1 MRFTRPRDQHET
13 PRTSA
18 DRTRPDRV
26 RTDLTCDTGGCHG
39 TGACLHTGT
48 CHHTGGCHQTS
59 ADDPSLPIAHRDL
72 SCRSVLS
79 RRSVLG
85 AGVGAGA
92 LALTGCAGVPTE
104 GPVERV
110 NSPGPAA
117 GQDPIDVNPRPPE
130 PGASREL
137 IVAGFLQAMSSST
150 DAYRSARAY
159 LTDEAAQH
167 WDPHAGA
174 LIYDSEFHKPTVDD
188 DRAVLHAPLIATLD
202 ASGHHDLC
210 GHGFLDH
217 DFALVKVAGQWRVSA
232 PPTGLLLS
240 LFAFERGYHTTAIY
254 FLGRVSGLVAPD
266 VIHLPQAE
274 ANPTNAVK
282 ALLAGPPKGGAAADG
297 SESIWYSGIP
307 SSVELSSESISID
320 ANGVATVPLNARA
333 ARLSPDELR
342 VMAAQFTWTLSQF
355 SQVSRVRFTARGV
368 PLTLADAAEDG
379 TVSLDLFA
387 SMAAY
392 ENHDKLAVTVVR
404 GGTLQ
409 SLVSDETF
417 RPLSGSL
424 GTLRPSAI
432 SPSAISPSTAP
443 SGTIP
448 SATPDHQWAL
458 VDQRRTG
465 LWWWCTGARTA
476 RKLASGTAMVRP
488 QITRDHTIWTV
499 EDTGSV
505 TPVVHAVTPAG
516 RPRPVNATALRRT
529 RIRAFSISP
538 DMTRIAFILGEGEG
552 SRLAMST
559 LGKDSSGMLVIGQP
573 EVRVVAEMDPGMTI
587 AIDVGWISQTKLM
600 VIARSAVG
608 ASGTPFELCCDGAEV
623 TPVGQLTGANMVQL
637 ATVASADTVSA
648 VVMTESGHVLR
659 YEYRYRWTQLG
670 EDASITAVSLS
681 G

>member
-1 MRFTRPRDQHET
+1 MDPVAVLPGLPGAIH
-13 PRTSA
+13 
-18 DRTRPDRV
+18 RTR
-26 RTDLTCDTGGCHG
+26 
-39 TGACLHTGT
+39 
-48 CHHTGGCHQTS
+48 
-59 ADDPSLPIAHRDL
+59 
-72 SCRSVLS
+72 
-79 RRSVLG
+79 
-85 AGVGAGA
+85 
-92 LALTGCAGVPTE
+92 
-104 GPVERV
+104 
-110 NSPGPAA
+110 
-117 GQDPIDVNPRPPE
+117 RP
-130 PGASREL
+130 
-137 IVAGFLQAMSSST
+137 
-150 DAYRSARAY
+150 
-159 LTDEAAQH
+159 
-167 WDPHAGA
+167 
-174 LIYDSEFHKPTVDD
+174 
-188 DRAVLHAPLIATLD
+188 
-202 ASGHHDLC
+202 
-210 GHGFLDH
+210 
-217 DFALVKVAGQWRVSA
+217 
-232 PPTGLLLS
+232 
-240 LFAFERGYHTTAIY
+240 
-254 FLGRVSGLVAPD
+254 
-266 VIHLPQAE
+266 
-274 ANPTNAVK
+274 
-282 ALLAGPPKGGAAADG
+282 
-297 SESIWYSGIP
+297 
-307 SSVELSSESISID
+307 
-320 ANGVATVPLNARA
+320 
-333 ARLSPDELR
+333 
-342 VMAAQFTWTLSQF
+342 
-355 SQVSRVRFTARGV
+355 

-392 ENHDKLAVTVVR
+392 ENHDKLVVTVVR

-432 SPSAISPSTAP
+432 SPSAITPSTAP

-465 LWWWCTGARTA
+465 LWWCTGARTA

-488 QITRDHTIWTV
+488 QITRDHTIWTA

-505 TPVVHAVTPAG
+505 TPVVHAVTLAG

-538 DMTRIAFILGEGEG
+538 DMTRIAFIFGEGEG

-670 EDASITAVSLS
+670 EDASITAVALS

>member
-1 MRFTRPRDQHET
+1 M
-13 PRTSA
+13 
-18 DRTRPDRV
+18 
-26 RTDLTCDTGGCHG
+26 
-39 TGACLHTGT
+39 
-48 CHHTGGCHQTS
+48 
-59 ADDPSLPIAHRDL
+59 
-72 SCRSVLS
+72 
-79 RRSVLG
+79 
-85 AGVGAGA
+85 
-92 LALTGCAGVPTE
+92 
-104 GPVERV
+104 
-110 NSPGPAA
+110 
-117 GQDPIDVNPRPPE
+117 
-130 PGASREL
+130 
-137 IVAGFLQAMSSST
+137 
-150 DAYRSARAY
+150 
-159 LTDEAAQH
+159 
-167 WDPHAGA
+167 
-174 LIYDSEFHKPTVDD
+174 
-188 DRAVLHAPLIATLD
+188 
-202 ASGHHDLC
+202 
-210 GHGFLDH
+210 
-217 DFALVKVAGQWRVSA
+217 
-232 PPTGLLLS
+232 
-240 LFAFERGYHTTAIY
+240 
-254 FLGRVSGLVAPD
+254 
-266 VIHLPQAE
+266 
-274 ANPTNAVK
+274 
-282 ALLAGPPKGGAAADG
+282 
-297 SESIWYSGIP
+297 
-307 SSVELSSESISID
+307 ELSSESISID

-387 SMAAY
+387 SMSAY
-392 ENHDKLAVTVVR
+392 ENHDELAVTVVR

-409 SLVSDETF
+409 SLASDETF

-432 SPSAISPSTAP
+432 SPSAVSPSTAP
-443 SGTIP
+443 SGAIP
-448 SATPDHQWAL
+448 SATPDRQWAL

-465 LWWWCTGARTA
+465 LWWWRTGARTA

-505 TPVVHAVTPAG
+505 TPVVHAVAPAG
-516 RPRPVNATALRRT
+516 RPRPVDATALRRT

-637 ATVASADTVSA
+637 ATVASANTVSA

>member
-13 PRTSA
+13 PRTRA
-18 DRTRPDRV
+18 DRTHVDP
-26 RTDLTCDTGGCHG
+26 TCDTGGCHG

-79 RRSVLG
+79 RRSVLE

-110 NSPGPAA
+110 NSPGSAA

-202 ASGHHDLC
+202 ARGHHDLR

-217 DFALVKVAGQWRVSA
+217 DFSLVKVAGQWRVSA

-240 LFAFERGYHTTAIY
+240 LFAFERGYHTTSIY

-297 SESIWYSGIP
+297 SESTWYSGIP

-333 ARLSPDELR
+333 ARLPPDELR

-355 SQVSRVRFTARGV
+355 SQVSRVRFTAGGA

-387 SMAAY
+387 SMSAY
-392 ENHDKLAVTVVR
+392 ENHDELAVTVVR

-409 SLVSDETF
+409 SLASDETF

-432 SPSAISPSTAP
+432 
-443 SGTIP
+443 P
-448 SATPDHQWAL
+448 SATPDRQWAL

-465 LWWWCTGARTA
+465 LWWWRTGARTA

-488 QITRDHTIWTV
+488 QITRDQTIWTV

-516 RPRPVNATALRRT
+516 RPRPVDATALRRT

-600 VIARSAVG
+600 VIGRSAVG

-670 EDASITAVSLS
+670 EDASITAVALS